1 MMGSF
6 RVSIHPQ
13 LCGFSPSLHV
23 ALRCVHVSQALDQME
38 QELSTGWLSKVIHK
52 WRVVALLLVEYGQ
65 RKQNATR

>member
-1 MMGSF
+1 M
-6 RVSIHPQ
+6 
-13 LCGFSPSLHV
+13 
-23 ALRCVHVSQALDQME
+23 CVHVSQALDQME

>member
-1 MMGSF
+1 MMRSF

-23 ALRCVHVSQALDQME
+23 ALRYVHVSQALDQME

-52 WRVVALLLVEYGQ
+52 WRVVALLLAEYGQ